1 MLDWLAKNMSEIGV
15 MFTVLALV
23 LSLIVL
29 AFSSYRYVSIKRKDQ
44 MQLEFDH
51 YHKLIAQLVGSEKTR
66 RQ

>member
-1 MLDWLAKNMSEIGV
+1 